1 MIHCTNSFSLS
12 SIEDS
17 VILAVNEEYITPDQT
32 VQLKPGEEVAVIP
45 PISGGW
51 DIHIRWTRMGS
62 DADLVRITAE
72 QLSQKEV
79 TEFVTDS
86 SSGAISIFIGKQI
99 SLFEREGG
107 RGCMHKNCSKASC

>member
-1 MIHCTNSFSLS
+1 
-12 SIEDS
+12 
-17 VILAVNEEYITPDQT
+17 
-32 VQLKPGEEVAVIP
+32 
-45 PISGGW
+45 
-51 DIHIRWTRMGS
+51 MGS

-99 SLFEREGG
+99 SKFLLLKGKEEGG
-107 RGCMHKNCSKASC
+107 ACTKLFKSQLLAIASVSCSHDMTFIS